1 MQCQYTDFTAELSRF
16 FDEVLELLYTESE
29 ALKTGGSIMTFGQ
42 ILQRERT
49 AAGLTQAQ
57 LAELCGVP
65 LGTLRDYEQGKRNP
79 LFSTAAKIAR
89 GLHKSLDL
97 FDAEAAAPEPPPP
110 RGRTKKAPVADQ
122 AEPVNVTKK
131 KTSAKKKM

>member
-1 MQCQYTDFTAELSRF
+1 MQCQYKDYPAELSRL
-16 FDEVLELLYTESE
+16 FDRVLELLYTESE
-29 ALKTGGSIMTFGQ
+29 ASKSGGSTVTFGQ

-89 GLHKSLDL
+89 GLQKSLDL

-110 RGRTKKAPVADQ
+110 GGR
-122 AEPVNVTKK
+122 KK
-131 KTSAKKKM
+131 KVPAKKKM